1 MVAPKIFI
9 SYSHDTQEHKD
20 WVLNLATRL
29 RKNGVDAILDIW
41 NLDLGSNIAQF
52 IEEGLSKAHR
62 VICICSEEYIRK
74 ANQAMKGAGYE
85 KTIMTADLLENSNTE
100 WIIPLIKKNDSV
112 QKLPTFL
119 KGKKYINFE
128 NDELYEEKYEEL
140 LRDLLD
146 EPLLPLPPLG
156 KNPFQ
161 NIKAYEN
168 QKFTPSNEKYYS
180 ASISGQVTFDYS
192 NNNGIYCI
200 GSGDLMFELAF
211 SKSSNVNIQ
220 LYNDPK
226 SIKTIAIVKDTE
238 NIFSIYDARNYDGS
252 SRVRRPNINQIAI
265 IQNINGY
272 FSAIKILSIKDDT
285 RGHDRDEV
293 VFDYIIQSN
302 GSPNFV
308 TCKQL

>member
-1 MVAPKIFI
+1 MLEPKIFI
-9 SYSHDTQEHKD
+9 SYSHDTEEHKD

-29 RKNGVDAILDIW
+29 RKNGVDIICDRW

-74 ANQAMKGAGYE
+74 ANHGIKGAGYE

-100 WIIPLIKKNDSV
+100 WIIPLIKKNHSEQMV
-112 QKLPTFL
+112 PAFL

-161 NIKAYEN
+161 NIKAYEH
-168 QKFTPSNEKYYS
+168 QKFTPSNEKYHS
-180 ASISGQVTFDYS
+180 ASTSGQVTFDYS

-211 SKSSNVNIQ
+211 SKSSHVNIQ

-252 SRVRRPNINQIAI
+252 SRVRRPNVNQIAI

-272 FSAIKILSIKDDT
+272 FAAIKILSLKDDT

-293 VFDYIIQSN
+293 IFDYIIQTN
-302 GSPNFV
+302 GSPNFA
-308 TCKQL
+308 TCKQI